1 MQMTLPAAP
10 ALDSETFETAS
21 KLQRSELQVKHE
33 RLAEFLDRQKL
44 GAVLLSRH
52 ENIAWITG
60 GQVEARVALGAET
73 AVTSLLIMRDGRRY
87 YVAPNNEAPRLA
99 DEEFA
104 GLDYEP
110 AIYPWYEGPEKLI
123 VEAIGNSRLG
133 SDTPAGNAT
142 QVNLTDLRAPL
153 LPGEI
158 LRLRTLSREVAEV
171 TASALESLRPGITEH
186 EMAAQTASALLA
198 RGISPTVLLMA
209 VDDRIRKYK
218 HAVAREGRLERY
230 GMLNLCARRW
240 GLVVSIT
247 RFVHFGPVPADL
259 AASFK
264 AVAQINAE
272 LLHATRSGA
281 TSAEL
286 FAVARRAYASAG
298 ASGDIELHHQGGPC
312 GYKERDWVITPM
324 GRERVATPQAFA
336 YNPSLRGAKVEDT
349 VLIGGESPVEVL
361 TETPGLPYLESRVDG
376 ISYRAAGVLER

>member
-1 MQMTLPAAP
+1 MTLSAAP
-10 ALDSETFETAS
+10 APSSETFETVS
-21 KLQRSELQVKHE
+21 KLLPAELRVKHE

-44 GAVLLSRH
+44 VAVLLSRH
-52 ENIAWITG
+52 ENLAWITG
-60 GQVEARVALGAET
+60 GKVEARVALGTET
-73 AVTSLLIMRDGRRY
+73 AVTSLLITRDGRHY

-99 DEEFA
+99 DEEFS
-104 GLDYEP
+104 GLDYKP
-110 AIYPWYEGPEKLI
+110 AIYPWHEGPGKLI
-123 VEAIGNSRLG
+123 AEAVGRFPIG
-133 SDTPAGNAT
+133 SDTPVANAAH
-142 QVNLTDLRAPL
+142 VNLTDLRAPL

-171 TASALESLRPGITEH
+171 TASVLESLRPGITEH

-198 RGISPTVLLMA
+198 RGIAPTVLLMA
-209 VDDRIRKYK
+209 ADDRIRKYK
-218 HAVAREGRLERY
+218 HAVARDGRLERY

-247 RFVHFGPVPADL
+247 RFVHFGAMPADL

-272 LLHATRSGA
+272 LLHATRTGA

-286 FAVARRAYASAG
+286 FATAGRAYAAAG

-312 GYKERDWVITPM
+312 GYTERDWVITPK
-324 GRERVATPQAFA
+324 GTETVATPQAFA

-349 VLIGGESPVEVL
+349 VLIGGESPIEVL
-361 TETPGLPYLESRVDG
+361 TETPGLPFIESRVDG

>member
-1 MQMTLPAAP
+1 MTLPAAP
-10 ALDSETFETAS
+10 ALGSETYETAS
-21 KLQRSELQVKHE
+21 KLHLTELQVKHE

-44 GAVLLSRH
+44 SAVLLNRH

-73 AVTSLLIMRDGRRY
+73 AVTSLLMTSDGRRY
-87 YVAPNNEAPRLA
+87 YLVPNNEAPRLA
-99 DEEFA
+99 DEEFS

-110 AIYPWYEGPEKLI
+110 AIYSWHEGPGKLI
-123 VEAIGNSRLG
+123 GEILGNSKLG
-133 SDTPAGNAT
+133 SDTPAANAT
-142 QVNLTDLRAPL
+142 HVNLTDLRTPL

-158 LRLRTLSREVAEV
+158 LRLRTLSREVADV
-171 TASALESLRPGITEH
+171 TASALESLSPGITEH
-186 EMAAQTASALLA
+186 EMAALSASALLA
-198 RGISPTVLLMA
+198 RGIAPTVLLMA

-247 RFVHFGPVPADL
+247 RFVHFGPVPSDL

-264 AVAQINAE
+264 AVSQINAE

-286 FAVARRAYASAG
+286 FAVARIAYASAG

-312 GYKERDWVITPM
+312 GYTERDWVITPK
-324 GRERVATPQAFA
+324 GTETVATPQAFA

-349 VLIGGESPVEVL
+349 VLIGGEAPVEVL
-361 TETPGLPYLESRVDG
+361 TETPRLPFIESRVDG
-376 ISYRAAGVLER
+376 VSYRAAGVLER